1 MVKLIEK
8 LREQSHLKY
17 SLPVYF
23 GLLSSSIIST
33 HKTELLLNRFKK
45 LLKCL
50 HDSGWISSDTA
61 DQAKCE
67 YKVFVNDQAIVFE
80 LTRFDIHA

>member
-1 MVKLIEK
+1 M
-8 LREQSHLKY
+8 
-17 SLPVYF
+17 
-23 GLLSSSIIST
+23 
-33 HKTELLLNRFKK
+33 
-45 LLKCL
+45 